1 MLNNKATIASF
12 ACKLNIAYS
21 KNWAMNLST
30 QCKFYGVKIKD
41 IAVETGF
48 TPVYVSLVLKN
59 LRRNT
64 DIERMTL
71 TALHNRKEELLSEL
85 LKESA

>member
-1 MLNNKATIASF
+1 
-12 ACKLNIAYS
+12 
-21 KNWAMNLST
+21 MNLST

-48 TPVYVSLVLKN
+48 TSVYVSQVLN
-59 LRRNT
+59 NQRRNT
-64 DIERMTL
+64 DIEQITL
-71 TALHNRKEELLSEL
+71 VALHNRKEELLAEL